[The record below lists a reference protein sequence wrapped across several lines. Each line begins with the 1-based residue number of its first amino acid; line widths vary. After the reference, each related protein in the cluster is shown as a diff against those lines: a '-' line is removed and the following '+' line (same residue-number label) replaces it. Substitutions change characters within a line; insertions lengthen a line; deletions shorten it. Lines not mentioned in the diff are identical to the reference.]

1 MIVALLI
8 LIGLFLGLLGF
19 FLLKKQ
25 EIFLTLLAHAN
36 QENQKFLATYGII
49 FLILAI
55 IAFLI
60 SPFAQ
65 KEIALFFIAAM
76 MLVSG
81 LFSYQFSKRI
91 D

>member
-8 LIGLFLGLLGF
+8 LIGLFLGVLGF

-25 EIFLTLLAHAN
+25 AIFLVLLAN
-36 QENQKFLATYGII
+36 SSQENQKFLATYGLI
-49 FLILAI
+49 FCVLGI
-55 IAFLI
+55 IALLLA
-60 SPFAQ
+60 PFAQ

-81 LFSYQFSKRI
+81 LFSYQFSKKI